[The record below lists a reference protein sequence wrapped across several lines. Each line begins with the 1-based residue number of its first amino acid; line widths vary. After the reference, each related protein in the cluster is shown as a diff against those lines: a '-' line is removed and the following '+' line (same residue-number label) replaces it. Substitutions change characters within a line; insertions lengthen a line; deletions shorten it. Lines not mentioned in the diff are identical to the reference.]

1 MTTRTYKSSNGDTY
15 RVNEDGSVTRLQ
27 NKDGQR
33 NNTQNNNYNHNNDSG
48 GGNSGCVWGIIIA
61 VVVGAIL
68 MFNGVFEDDDLEE
81 PVYEEVDSA
90 YVEEVGE
97 EVVPEVSTE
106 TYLYISDDDIVSG
119 RDGGSYTISVSTNSD
134 WYVSIPPESWGHIT
148 KYASSLTLRI
158 DPNNSSSSRTDYFE
172 VTAGDKSK
180 RINITQQGKAR
191 PNGEIKSLRVE
202 HNVYQNGV
210 KGMKVYS
217 TFDVNNLN
225 GQTIYG
231 YVYIYWNDNT
241 TPLHD
246 AYGNNLSFSGY
257 GVANYENCRFTDFC
271 VFVPYTG
278 LLLSP
283 GYGTANLSFD
293 FSIKTSSGDQ
303 LDRRNN
309 TKFTMTEN

>member
-27 NKDGQR
+27 NKEGQR
-33 NNTQNNNYNHNNDSG
+33 NNTQNNNYNYNNDSG

-61 VVVGAIL
+61 VVVGVIL
-68 MFNGVFEDDDLEE
+68 MFNGVFEDDDSEE
-81 PVYEEVDSA
+81 PVYEEV
-90 YVEEVGE
+90 VED
-97 EVVPEVSTE
+97 T
-106 TYLYISDDDIVSG
+106 T
-119 RDGGSYTISVSTNSD
+119 
-134 WYVSIPPESWGHIT
+134 
-148 KYASSLTLRI
+148 
-158 DPNNSSSSRTDYFE
+158 
-172 VTAGDKSK
+172 
-180 RINITQQGKAR
+180 

-257 GVANYENCRFTDFC
+257 GVANYENSRFTDFC